1 MSAEQELIDVDITI
15 KSYAPK
21 VFSYIREIDG
31 IEEYDIMKS
40 VMLESN
46 KMQIFKTNNNESHG
60 TGGKSGSF
68 FFFTQ
73 DR

>member
-1 MSAEQELIDVDITI
+1 MSAEHEQIDVDITI

-21 VFSYIREIDG
+21 VFRYIRAIDG

-40 VMLESN
+40 VKLESN

-60 TGGKSGSF
+60 SGGKSGSF
-68 FFFTQ
+68 FFFTE